1 MNKKVISGIWLI
13 CIFVVG
19 VIFHYYYGY
28 FSKSIEVLPDEIRY
42 YSIARS
48 MFLGDG
54 LLFRGAAT
62 DYQKI
67 GYTLYLIPFFL
78 IKNGILRMKAI
89 TLGNAIIMMASIF
102 PLYGIMKRLQMSKK
116 AILIFLTCFIIFPDL
131 MYSASFMAETLFWPI
146 VLLFIYLW
154 MVNREK
160 KNFLISIAMGLVAYM
175 GYLTKEIFLALILS
189 IVFYEIVYPIVEH
202 LVEKKTKKLKEYYNA
217 KSLINT
223 AIVVVVFVL
232 AHIIIKAVFF
242 YGLGNSYDQMGIEA
256 IMSVDKILYLMYG
269 AIYYIAAVLISCQV
283 LPMLMPAFVYNKL
296 NKEMRSL
303 YFFNIV
309 MLLASIA
316 TIAYTIT
323 VREDYPSVIPR
334 LHFRYIGPYIA
345 LALLLFVA
353 TALSK
358 EIKLRISKGVVIT
371 TVITLF
377 VTFGVFRGIVVATG
391 IDQFV
396 LDWVYVLTTKLGN
409 VWGIF
414 LVDAI
419 VVVFTVVVA
428 ALLTLGRKKTALL
441 IAAAAMLILSVVN
454 TITAKQRLWDYMY
467 RDEGLVGNALSIN
480 DYMKDVSGGILYV
493 ADYSA
498 YEPRCKCID
507 TFVDK
512 NKNLYYTTYHF
523 TDDMT
528 EGATPVEKISIP
540 MQFNLWD
547 MSYDDIDSIEY
558 IIVNNNNEE
567 INLKIGNVDKIDE
580 LSSEY
585 YTVYKNRDAKTLT
598 LEGIR

>member
-1 MNKKVISGIWLI
+1 MNKKVVSGIWLI
-13 CIFVVG
+13 GIFVVG

-48 MFLGDG
+48 MFFGDG

-67 GYTLYLIPFFL
+67 GYALYLMPFFL

-102 PLYGIMKRLQMSKK
+102 PLYGIMKRLHMSQK
-116 AILIFLTCFIIFPDL
+116 AKFIFLTCFIVFPDL
-131 MYSASFMAETLFWPI
+131 MYSASFMAETSYWPI
-146 VLLFIYLW
+146 VMLFIYLW
-154 MVNREK
+154 MVNGEK
-160 KNFLISIAMGLVAYM
+160 KSILISIIMGLVAYI

-189 IVFYEIVYPIVEH
+189 IVFYEIVYPIIEY
-202 LVEKKTKKLKEYYNA
+202 LVEKKAKKLKEYYNA

-223 AIVVVVFVL
+223 VIIVGVFVL
-232 AHIIIKAVFF
+232 AHIIIKTSFF

-256 IMSVDKILYLMYG
+256 IMSVEKILYLMYS
-269 AIYYIAAVLISCQV
+269 AIYYVTAVFISCLM
-283 LPMLMPAFVYNKL
+283 LPMLVPAFVYNKL

-303 YFFNIV
+303 YFLNII
-309 MLLASIA
+309 MLLSSIA
-316 TIAYTIT
+316 TVVYTIT

-334 LHFRYIGPYIA
+334 LHFRYIGPYIVI
-345 LALLLFVA
+345 ALLLFV
-353 TALSK
+353 TIVLSK

-371 TVITLF
+371 IVVTLII
-377 VTFGVFRGIVVATG
+377 TFGVFRGIVVTTG
-391 IDQFV
+391 VDQFV
-396 LDWVYVLTTKLGN
+396 LDWVYVLTAKLGN
-409 VWGIF
+409 LWGIF

-428 ALLTLGRKKTALL
+428 ALLTLGRRKTTL
-441 IAAAAMLILSVVN
+441 IAAAITMLILSVVN

-467 RDEGLVGNALSIN
+467 REENLVDNALSIN
-480 DYMKDVSGGILYV
+480 DYMRDVSGGILYV

-498 YEPRCKCID
+498 YESRCKCID

-523 TDDMT
+523 TDDMK
-528 EGATPVEKISIP
+528 EGVTPVEQISIP
-540 MQFNLWD
+540 MQFNLWN

-567 INLKIGNVDKIDE
+567 INLKIGNVDRIEE
-580 LSSEY
+580 LCSDY
-585 YTVYKNRDAKTLT
+585 YTVYKNRDAKSLT
-598 LEGIR
+598 LEAIR